1 MFQCF
6 TMFIDKSKSLAIALL
21 FEKVEVD
28 YSIISLP
35 LFIIYQYGL
44 NMHAY
49 LDNIVFKMC

>member
-1 MFQCF
+1 
-6 TMFIDKSKSLAIALL
+6 MFIDKSKSLAIALL